1 MSKHINKAHKKT
13 MPTSWETAKALL
25 TKDIFSGML
34 KPTMRPKEAYSMR
47 EEYKEVEYK
56 KFRANLNSLR
66 KACEKL
72 SNRAMVDSAA
82 VTHDLEIHP
91 IRKNALGVY
100 PHWDGSEA
108 QRLLKIDVKN
118 GKNNTMAPCKLR
130 MTREEYNSYP
140 LDVFRKHI
148 HQEVRSHRVTAYWL
162 ARKQEKIDSV

>member
-1 MSKHINKAHKKT
+1 
-13 MPTSWETAKALL
+13 MPTSWETAKVLL
-25 TKDIFSGML
+25 QQDIFSGML
-34 KPTMRPKEAYSMR
+34 QPTMRPKEAYSMR

-72 SNRAMVDSAA
+72 STRAMVDSAA
-82 VTHDLEIHP
+82 VAHDWEIHP
-91 IRKNALGVY
+91 IRKNALGAY
-100 PHWDGSEA
+100 PRWDGSEA

-140 LDVFRKHI
+140 VDVFRKHI

-162 ARKQEKIDSV
+162 ARKQEKINSV